1 MSFSSTHTET
11 EQKLVLVSKKTVAQ
25 DILEFEFQNASG
37 ALLPSWEAGSHID
50 LKLSNGMSR
59 QYSLMQGVINTNNW
73 RVAVLIE
80 REGRGGSLLL
90 EQLEIGSTLFSL
102 GPRNHF
108 PLTSANRYL
117 FIAGGIGI
125 TPLIKMIQTAE
136 EIEIPW
142 ELAYLGRAPETMS
155 YADELLKN
163 YGEKVRLFVKSQG
176 QRFDVHKELSSLGE
190 DTQVFSCGPER
201 LMLALEEWD
210 ASSVESRVH
219 IERFHPREILMDQP
233 DEEFVVL
240 CEKSGEELVVPA
252 DESLLMAADFAG
264 IEISGDCM
272 EGTCGACETRV
283 IKGEIIHK
291 DSVLSPQARAQGDTM
306 MICVSRGRG
315 KIVLDL

>member
-11 EQKLVLVSKKTVAQ
+11 EQKLVLVSKNEVAQ
-25 DILEFEFQNASG
+25 DILEFEFEDASG
-37 ALLPSWEAGSHID
+37 SLLPSWEAGSHID

-59 QYSLMQGVINTNNW
+59 QYSLMQGVINPNNW

-90 EQLEIGSTLFSL
+90 EKLEIGSTVSSM

-108 PLTSANRYL
+108 PLISANSYL

-125 TPLIKMIQTAE
+125 TPLIKMIQIAE
-136 EIEIPW
+136 EMEIPW
-142 ELAYLGRAPETMS
+142 KLAYLGRAPETMS
-155 YADELLKN
+155 YADELIQN

-176 QRFDVHKELSSLGE
+176 QRFDVDKELSSLGA
-190 DTQVFSCGPER
+190 DTQIFSCGPER
-201 LMLALEEWD
+201 LMLALETWD
-210 ASSVESRVH
+210 ESSAESRVH
-219 IERFHPREILMDQP
+219 VERFHPREVLLDQP
-233 DEEFVVL
+233 DEEFVVF
-240 CEKSGEELVVPA
+240 CEKSGEELLVPA

-264 IEISGDCM
+264 IEINGDCM

-283 IKGEIIHK
+283 IQGEIIHK
-291 DSVLSPQARAQGDTM
+291 DSVLSPQARAEGDTM